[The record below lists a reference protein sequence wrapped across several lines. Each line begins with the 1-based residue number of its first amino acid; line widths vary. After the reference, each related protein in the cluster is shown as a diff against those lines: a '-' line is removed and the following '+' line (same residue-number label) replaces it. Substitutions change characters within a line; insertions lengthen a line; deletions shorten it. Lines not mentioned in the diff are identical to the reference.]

1 MEECIMN
8 TYAFNMRSL
17 GKSME
22 KSLIGKYLENI
33 DRIEKLSTSYIN
45 DVYLLTN
52 FHNKIKKSLLFK

>member
-1 MEECIMN
+1 MN
-8 TYAFNMRSL
+8 AYAFNLRSL

-22 KSLIGKYLENI
+22 RSLISKFIENI

-52 FHNKIKKSLLFK
+52 FHDKIKKSLLFK

>member
-1 MEECIMN
+1 MN

>member
-1 MEECIMN
+1 MN
-8 TYAFNMRSL
+8 TYAFIMRSL

-22 KSLIGKYLENI
+22 RSLISKFIENI

-52 FHNKIKKSLLFK
+52 FHDKIKKSLLFK